1 MIRVLTILIILV
13 GISFS
18 SCKKK
23 EDPQPNTGSEALT
36 FTSLTA
42 ENSTIDF
49 GTGTLITAT
58 ATGQDL
64 TYVWSTSVGILSGS
78 GSQIEYFACCVG
90 TYVVSCVV
98 KDSNNNS
105 EEKKVT
111 ITVE

>member
-1 MIRVLTILIILV
+1 MIRALSILIILV

-23 EDPQPNTGSEALT
+23 DDPQPAGSDALT
-36 FTSLTA
+36 FTSLTV

-58 ATGQDL
+58 ATGQGL
-64 TYVWSTSVGILSGS
+64 TYTWATAVGILSGS
-78 GSQIEYFACCVG
+78 GSQIEYFGCCIG
-90 TYVVSCVV
+90 TYEVSCLV
-98 KDSNNNS
+98 KDSNDNS
-105 EEKKVT
+105 EEKKIS